1 MDAGRVFSYIV
12 IAGAV
17 GLMAAA
23 WWFGRG
29 KK

>member
-1 MDAGRVFSYIV
+1 MDVGRFVSYVI
-12 IAGAV
+12 IAGAA